1 MQLGFINFS
10 REELARKN
18 KVLQMV
24 RDQTAIDELGFG
36 RIRDAFANLMFPGMS
51 TLQRRAKYF
60 VVMPSLYYE
69 ATKKQYDTLREVR
82 AQIVKWEIR
91 LTDMLVTG
99 AGEDED
105 KKTGI
110 TGRSMLEAAKK
121 DPSKFVKYDPT
132 YIYMSGLRTFG
143 MVKSS
148 TDINRLIFE
157 SSKSQ
162 SVKKDKYKTTEE
174 GEIND
179 SEDRAGVTQFFSTSG
194 EVYDFEKGTSLSLEL
209 SKREADFLK
218 HHITNSP
225 LSTDSFLAYILRNNI
240 RVNPEYNNLMPSWD
254 NLPSGYSEFKKQY
267 LMGQRFS
274 HLAYV
279 IQLRYNH
286 IVEIFNEQIDRAD
299 KIQSTID
306 EVINKYPNDF
316 NYSAIEEVLFFID
329 KRVTEKSVFTFIKKA
344 AKHIEKGAWEELD
357 ELIVAR
363 EKAVKSGRSKLRNPK
378 YKGEERITPRML
390 SFRWDEIVYRVIT
403 EIKEAK

>member
-1 MQLGFINFS
+1 
-10 REELARKN
+10 
-18 KVLQMV
+18 
-24 RDQTAIDELGFG
+24 
-36 RIRDAFANLMFPGMS
+36 
-51 TLQRRAKYF
+51 
-60 VVMPSLYYE
+60 
-69 ATKKQYDTLREVR
+69 
-82 AQIVKWEIR
+82 
-91 LTDMLVTG
+91 
-99 AGEDED
+99 
-105 KKTGI
+105 
-110 TGRSMLEAAKK
+110 
-121 DPSKFVKYDPT
+121 
-132 YIYMSGLRTFG
+132 
-143 MVKSS
+143 
-148 TDINRLIFE
+148 
-157 SSKSQ
+157 
-162 SVKKDKYKTTEE
+162 
-174 GEIND
+174 
-179 SEDRAGVTQFFSTSG
+179 
-194 EVYDFEKGTSLSLEL
+194 
-209 SKREADFLK
+209 
-218 HHITNSP
+218 
-225 LSTDSFLAYILRNNI
+225 
-240 RVNPEYNNLMPSWD
+240 
-254 NLPSGYSEFKKQY
+254 
-267 LMGQRFS
+267 MGQRFS